1 MLENYNRAPGPIECV
16 NISTTSVTDKEIL
29 KKKIN
34 QTKDNAMNLELKS
47 Y

>member
-1 MLENYNRAPGPIECV
+1 MLEDYNRTLGPIECV
-16 NISTTSVTDKEIL
+16 NISTTSVTDKEI